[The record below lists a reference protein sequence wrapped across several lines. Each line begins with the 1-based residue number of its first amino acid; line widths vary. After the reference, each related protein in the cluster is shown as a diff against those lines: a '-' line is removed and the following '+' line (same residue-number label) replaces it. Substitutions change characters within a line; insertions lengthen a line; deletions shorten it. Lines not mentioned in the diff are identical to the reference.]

1 MPFHRLTPAMRDLL
15 QRIRRA
21 NRTPMHLMDA
31 ADARRHYD
39 ASAEILDLPRAPL
52 TRVENLHVPVAP
64 GVARAGNHQPPVAS
78 GYRPRSFFFTVT
90 ASATEPRPGV

>member
-52 TRVENLHVPVAP
+52 ARVEDLHIPVAP
-64 GVARAGNHQPPVAS
+64 GVARAA
-78 GYRPRSFFFTVT
+78 RST
-90 ASATEPRPGV
+90 RH